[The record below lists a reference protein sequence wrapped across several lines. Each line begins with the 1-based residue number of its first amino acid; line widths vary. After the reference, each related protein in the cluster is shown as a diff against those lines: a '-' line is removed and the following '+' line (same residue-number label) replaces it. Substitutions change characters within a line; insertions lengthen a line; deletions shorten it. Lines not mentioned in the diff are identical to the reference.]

1 MSTVVASPLA
11 MAPAASM
18 IAGMPSPDIDRH
30 TGPMRDWYTN
40 SLPCAP
46 MTPSTSRID
55 TPASASAP
63 SAASNVI
70 ERES

>member
-1 MSTVVASPLA
+1 
-11 MAPAASM
+11 M
-18 IAGMPSPDIDRH
+18 IAGMPIPDIERH

-40 SLPCAP
+40 SLPNAP

-63 SAASNVI
+63 RLASNVI